1 MCVCVHS
8 VCTGN
13 WETVFLCP
21 AHTREQ
27 GWDWTRAPS
36 TRARAPGGGRRVQGL
51 QCEQQQQAQELWQE
65 TFEGFSCKWHRF
77 GVSEERGCVCS

>member
-1 MCVCVHS
+1 MCVCAYS
-8 VCTGN
+8 VCTGI

-36 TRARAPGGGRRVQGL
+36 TRARAPSGGRRVQGL
-51 QCEQQQQAQELWQE
+51 EDEQQRAQGAMAGAALRASAVN
-65 TFEGFSCKWHRF
+65 GAV
-77 GVSEERGCVCS
+77 GVWEERGCVCS